1 MNPTTLREV
10 SNLSGGLADL
20 KQRLAQRVSSNVDSY
35 RLSSCATTTTT
46 MLRSGIQGINANSI
60 HVNRKSSNI
69 LPEKTR
75 EGSGSPHADQYYE
88 DDPVFCTEIV
98 KDVTAMYME
107 REKQMEGEL
116 ANHQLVP
123 SPKYLTYQPEIN
135 EKMRMILVDWLID
148 VHLKFKLHP
157 ETMYLAVNILDRY
170 LSCVNTKRSPGT
182 YVARSQLQLVG
193 ITAMLLA
200 AKYEEIWP
208 PEVKEC
214 VHISANTYSREE
226 VIKME
231 RGICAALSFRLTVPT
246 PFPFLVRLLS
256 VVEGLGAQQQQL
268 DSKIISTTTTEEEQT
283 AYMTLLRHTAFFFLE
298 HGMLDYKSLQFVPSQ
313 HANAALFLA
322 LVTLRIK
329 QHGITY
335 SFAGET
341 VWNRHLQHYS
351 KAQVRDFKACAVVM
365 LEFVSYVPTTKYQA
379 VRRKYSSSK
388 YGEVAKF
395 IMPNEVPD
403 Y

>member
-10 SNLSGGLADL
+10 SNLSGGLGDL
-20 KQRLAQRVSSNVDSY
+20 KQRLAQRVSTNVESY
-35 RLSSCATTTTT
+35 RLSSCTTTTSS
-46 MLRSGIQGINANSI
+46 MLHSGIQVIGTNSLNANRNNS
-60 HVNRKSSNI
+60 HSLTEKS
-69 LPEKTR
+69 K
-75 EGSGSPHADQYYE
+75 EGSGSPHADRYYE
-88 DDPVFCTEIV
+88 NNPVFCSEIV
-98 KDVTAMYME
+98 KDITTMYME
-107 REKQMEGEL
+107 REKQMEGQL
-116 ANHQLVP
+116 TNHQLVA
-123 SPKYLTYQPEIN
+123 SPNYLTYQPEIN

-148 VHLKFKLHP
+148 VHLKFKLHT

-170 LSCVNTKRSPGT
+170 LSCVNTNRTAGA

-214 VHISANTYSREE
+214 VHISANTYTREE

-231 RGICAALSFRLTVPT
+231 RSICTALSFRLTVPT
-246 PFPFLVRLLS
+246 PFPFIVRLLS
-256 VVEGLGAQQQQL
+256 VMEGLGGQQ
-268 DSKIISTTTTEEEQT
+268 DSKNTNTNTITEEYT

-298 HGMLDYKSLQFVPSQ
+298 HAMLDYKALQFLPSQ
-313 HANAALFLA
+313 QANAALFLA

-329 QHGITY
+329 QYGLTY

-351 KAQVRDFKACAVVM
+351 KAQVKDFKACAVVM

-388 YGEVAKF
+388 CSEVAKL